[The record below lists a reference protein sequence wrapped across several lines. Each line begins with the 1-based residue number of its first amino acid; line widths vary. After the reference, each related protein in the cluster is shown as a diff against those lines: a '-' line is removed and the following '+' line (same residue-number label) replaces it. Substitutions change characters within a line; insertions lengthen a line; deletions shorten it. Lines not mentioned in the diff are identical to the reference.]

1 MFHEK
6 YLYFV
11 FSSLTVFVFH
21 AKSLYFVFFLLYHTK
36 SFLCNCPPCHDDE
49 PPQDN
54 LFGVF
59 WIFINFLKQV
69 MTSFGWSPS
78 EEELKDMVNVID
90 QVGGL
95 KRPKVNIKHFRVQC
109 FVIPYLLDQ
118 DGDGDINF
126 HEFVWL
132 MTRSGNNK

>member
-1 MFHEK
+1 M
-6 YLYFV
+6 
-11 FSSLTVFVFH
+11 S
-21 AKSLYFVFFLLYHTK
+21 FF
-36 SFLCNCPPCHDDE
+36 CNCHDDE

-95 KRPKVNIKHFRVQC
+95 KRPKVNIKHFRVQY
-109 FVIPYLLDQ
+109 FIISALLDQ

>member
-11 FSSLTVFVFH
+11 FFSLTVFVFH
-21 AKSLYFVFFLLYHTK
+21 AKSLYFVFFLLYLIQSL
-36 SFLCNCPPCHDDE
+36 SFVIVLRVMMMNQPKI
-49 PPQDN
+49 
-54 LFGVF
+54 
-59 WIFINFLKQV
+59 IFLEQSDFCLKQV

-95 KRPKVNIKHFRVQC
+95 KLH
-109 FVIPYLLDQ
+109 
-118 DGDGDINF
+118 
-126 HEFVWL
+126 
-132 MTRSGNNK
+132 